1 MVSWAC
7 QGQALVRPASRRT
20 IKRNTS
26 DSKADQGTSK
36 IIPHYGGSRGTSG
49 LKMVPRV
56 VGERARLLIEAQ
68 LGEREV
74 RRTSQW
80 QREAGNLRQNW
91 PIRKMQNVERE
102 II

>member
-56 VGERARLLIEAQ
+56 VGERARLLVEAQ
-68 LGEREV
+68 LGERANGKFGG
-74 RRTSQW
+74 RANGRGGRATCGKTGQ
-80 QREAGNLRQNW
+80 
-91 PIRKMQNVERE
+91 
-102 II
+102 

>member
-68 LGEREV
+68 LGELANGKFGGRANG
-74 RRTSQW
+74 RGGRATCGKTGQ
-80 QREAGNLRQNW
+80 
-91 PIRKMQNVERE
+91 
-102 II
+102 